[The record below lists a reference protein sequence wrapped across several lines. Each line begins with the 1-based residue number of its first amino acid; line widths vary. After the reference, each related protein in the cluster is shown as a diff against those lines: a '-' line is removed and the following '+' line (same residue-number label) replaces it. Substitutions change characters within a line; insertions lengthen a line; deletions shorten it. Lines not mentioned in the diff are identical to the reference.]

1 MWRVILWGL
10 ILNLTVICPQAGA
23 EEPRAIP
30 SSREQVMLSFAPVVK
45 KVTPAVVNI
54 YTTRKV
60 QVQAG
65 LSPLFAD
72 PFFNQFFGGQLGM
85 GGLARERIESSL
97 GSGVVIDSRGMVVTS
112 HHIIEGS
119 TDIVVVLEDKR
130 EFKARILVADPSS
143 DLALL
148 KMELKDT
155 SLFSRGE
162 QLPALPLVDSD
173 KVEVGDMVLAVGNPF
188 GVGQTVTS
196 GIVSALSRSAKGVSD
211 YDFFIQTDA
220 AINPGNSGGALVNM
234 RGELIGIN
242 TAIYSKT
249 GGSLGIGFAI
259 PSNMVLALL
268 RNTQADGTVVRPW
281 LGASYQDI
289 TPEIAESLG
298 LRTPSGV
305 LVAKVFAGS
314 PAQKAGL
321 LAGDVITQMG
331 SVQVRDAQELKFR
344 THTATLKEPVTLSI
358 IRKGKTMDKDV
369 TLALPPETPARDVRT
384 LQGKH
389 PLNGVKVANLSPRV
403 AVELGLDVE
412 STGVVVLSAEGG
424 VAARLGLQKGDIFTR
439 VNQTQV
445 TSTQQLAELM
455 QDRTYGWKI
464 LFLRNGQEMGIV
476 VQR

>member
-1 MWRVILWGL
+1 MRYVLLSLFLLLCITLSAA
-10 ILNLTVICPQAGA
+10 QAQ
-23 EEPRAIP
+23 EERAAP

-54 YTTRKV
+54 YSQRKV

-85 GGLARERIESSL
+85 GGLARERMESSL
-97 GSGVVIDSRGMVVTS
+97 GSGVVIDSRGIVVTS

-148 KMELKDT
+148 KMELKDA

-234 RGELIGIN
+234 HGELIGIN

-305 LVAKVFAGS
+305 LVAKVLAGS
-314 PAQKAGL
+314 PAEKAGL
-321 LAGDVITQMG
+321 QPGDVITQMSG
-331 SVQVRDAQELKFR
+331 LVVRDAQELKFR
-344 THTATLKEPVTLSI
+344 THTATLKEPVALKI
-358 IRKGKTMDKDV
+358 IRKGRPVDKSV
-369 TLALPPETPARDVRT
+369 TLTLPPETPARDVRT
-384 LQGKH
+384 LRGKH
-389 PLNGVKVANLSPRV
+389 PLDGVKVANLSPRV
-403 AVELGLDVE
+403 AVELGLDME
-412 STGVVVLSAEGG
+412 ASGVVVLSTEGG
-424 VAARLGLQKGDIFTR
+424 VSASLGLQKGDIFIR
-439 VNQTQV
+439 VNQVQV
-445 TSTQQLAELM
+445 TSTQQLASVM
-455 QDRTYGWKI
+455 QDRAYGWKI
-464 LFLRNGQEMGIV
+464 MFLRNGQEMGIV